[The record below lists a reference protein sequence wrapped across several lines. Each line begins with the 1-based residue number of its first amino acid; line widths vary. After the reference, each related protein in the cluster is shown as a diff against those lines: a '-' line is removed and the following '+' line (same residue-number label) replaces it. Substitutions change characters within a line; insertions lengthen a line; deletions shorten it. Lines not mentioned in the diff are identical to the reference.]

1 MNMKYNKIKTIIVI
15 FILTIGFFAVVVEPA
30 LSFDPPPPPP
40 PDEYIVEVTGYW
52 CWVEYKFGPD
62 WNTGKYAIYYNGTRI
77 KSANMGVGLSG
88 NRIPFTYRF
97 STTEAI
103 DTISIRTLRRAKRCY
118 YGDFYFG
125 YFSVTEGRVRIT
137 RLGTVVYDQ
146 EGISHSPNLL
156 PIIIPLPPTPSINL
170 SPPPVLS
177 QPVTRPAF
185 FNYTVL
191 FPFFDF
197 VDNLFLPFAQVLLNI
212 LWIPLSLIDFVNQIL
227 IGFWHFFDTHV
238 SYGGIHVMHGGFFD
252 ALGFLHMFFEIPE
265 IKLIMIF
272 GLTLVVIKL
281 YLKR

>member
-1 MNMKYNKIKTIIVI
+1 MKYNKIKTIIVI

-52 CWVEYKFGPD
+52 CWVEHKFGPD

-103 DTISIRTLRRAKRCY
+103 DTILIRTLRRAKRCY
-118 YGDFYFG
+118 YGNHYFG

-156 PIIIPLPPTPSINL
+156 PIIIPLPPTPIQMVTDFLGNL
-170 SPPPVLS
+170 
-177 QPVTRPAF
+177 TPAV
-185 FNYTVL
+185 NLVVDTVGTTL
-191 FPFFDF
+191 
-197 VDNLFLPFAQVLLNI
+197 NLFMQPPLILFVGLGLVGAALAYGKKLL
-212 LWIPLSLIDFVNQIL
+212 
-227 IGFWHFFDTHV
+227 
-238 SYGGIHVMHGGFFD
+238 
-252 ALGFLHMFFEIPE
+252 
-265 IKLIMIF
+265 KF
-272 GLTLVVIKL
+272 GK
-281 YLKR
+281 